1 LARGRA
7 GQAQVAPFHGSHGT
21 SRRRGRSNGF
31 QIDGIDSQSVKNMLD
46 TLPKWRAAVLVGAI
60 TLSTVGCDSHHDA
73 DPAQP
78 SRLASAAVAAKSG
91 AAAAVGTDQ
100 AVEDSSLT
108 TTVRAAIFA
117 DKQLQSQHIKVE
129 SEDAA
134 VTLTGVIDSQSLRE
148 RAVEI
153 AGSVD
158 GVAQVQDRLRVRD

>member
-1 LARGRA
+1 
-7 GQAQVAPFHGSHGT
+7 
-21 SRRRGRSNGF
+21 
-31 QIDGIDSQSVKNMLD
+31 MLD

-91 AAAAVGTDQ
+91 AAAVGTDQ

>member
-1 LARGRA
+1 M
-7 GQAQVAPFHGSHGT
+7 
-21 SRRRGRSNGF
+21 
-31 QIDGIDSQSVKNMLD
+31 IDTVS
-46 TLPKWRAAVLVGAI
+46 KWRIAVVLAAALLAA
-60 TLSTVGCDSHHDA
+60 GCDSHHDA

-91 AAAAVGTDQ
+91 EGAALGTDQ
-100 AVEDSSLT
+100 AVEDSSLMR
-108 TTVRAAIFA
+108 TVSAAIFA

-134 VTLTGVIDSQSLRE
+134 VTLTGEVDSQSLRE

-158 GVAQVQDRLRVRD
+158 GVAQVQDRLRVRN